1 MDTLN
6 AIDPFTTDQGRIQFI
21 KRHLPRVYQERK
33 REAYRASHPVL
44 RPVHPLQK
52 EEDGEQ
58 IEDATKKMVNPN
70 AINLHQK
77 RLL

>member
-1 MDTLN
+1 
-6 AIDPFTTDQGRIQFI
+6 
-21 KRHLPRVYQERK
+21 VYQERK

-44 RPVHPLQK
+44 RPAHPLQK